1 MSKSIDYI
9 ENESFVVVNPD
20 CPVISKEN
28 ALIAIDLAGKE
39 IKDKA
44 IEAYKKACT
53 CIGCNHCDDCD
64 SVREFIQYLNS

>member
-64 SVREFIQYLNS
+64 SVREFIQY